1 MMEWWKKFQG
11 GGGLPGLLGGQ
22 ETPVVP
28 WSDPDTGGITGIPEK
43 VYYQDEFDAQ
53 QKNIDFKKEF
63 AQSMFGGKKAGGQDS
78 VGQVA
83 VGGGMKKFN
92 INPSVVSPEVS
103 QYAPTPGFSLVRPLK
118 KKNWYDYGGSA

>member
-1 MMEWWKKFQG
+1 MLPIFKKWRE
-11 GGGLPGLLGGQ
+11 GGGLGGMLSGEMAGNEPIPMAGGWNDYGDPGMG
-22 ETPVVP
+22 P
-28 WSDPDTGGITGIPEK
+28 S
-43 VYYQDEFDAQ
+43 QDDL
-53 QKNIDFKKEF
+53 DFKKEF
-63 AQSMFGGKKAGGQDS
+63 MQSMFGGKKLGGQDS

-118 KKNWYDYGGSA
+118 KKNLYDYGA